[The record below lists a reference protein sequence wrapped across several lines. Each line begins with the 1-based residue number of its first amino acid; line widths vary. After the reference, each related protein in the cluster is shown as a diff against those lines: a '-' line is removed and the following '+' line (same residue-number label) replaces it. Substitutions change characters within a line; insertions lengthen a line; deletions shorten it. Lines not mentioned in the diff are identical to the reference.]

1 MSYLKEYWAFQA
13 KFQQEFNMKLILT
26 EEQEFLRDTAKDFAQ
41 ERTPIT
47 HFRSLRDNND
57 QNLWDKDIWQE
68 MVNLGWSGILI
79 PEEFGG
85 SNFGV
90 AGISVILQECGKTL
104 TPSPLFSTGVLGAY
118 AISNFGTQEQKEQY
132 LPKIVNGQI
141 TTALA
146 VDESSHHDPSKTSLT
161 AEKKDDKYLLNGKK
175 TFVIDGASA
184 DVLIVLTRTSG
195 NSGELAGLTLFIID
209 SNADGINKIKLDMA
223 DSRNYANINF
233 NDVKCSNQDIL
244 GALESGGETVESIL
258 DIGRIAISAEM
269 LGNAESAFET
279 TIEYLKQRKQFG
291 VLIGTFQALQH
302 RAAAMFCEIELTK
315 SAVMAA
321 VHGADERSNELQ
333 RLSSLTKT
341 IAGETL
347 HLVSN
352 EAIQMHGGIGVTDEY
367 DLGFFIKRSRVAE
380 QIFGSSTYH
389 TERYANL
396 SGF

>member
-1 MSYLKEYWAFQA
+1 
-13 KFQQEFNMKLILT
+13 MKLVLT

-41 ERTPIT
+41 ERTPVT
-47 HFRSLRDNND
+47 HFRSLRDNKD
-57 QNLWDKDIWQE
+57 ENLWDKDIWQE

-85 SNFGV
+85 SDFGV

-118 AISNFGTQEQKEQY
+118 AISNFGTQEQKEKY
-132 LPKIVNGQI
+132 LPKIVSGEI

-146 VDESSHHDPSKTSLT
+146 VDESSHHDPCKTLFK
-161 AEKKDDKYLLNGKK
+161 AEQKGSDFLLNGKK

-184 DVLIVLTRTSG
+184 DVLIILARTSG
-195 NSGELAGLTLFIID
+195 NSGDLAGLTLFIVE
-209 SNADGINKIKLDMA
+209 SNVDGIKKIKLDMA
-223 DSRNYANINF
+223 DSRNYANIEF
-233 NDVKCSNQDIL
+233 NDVECSNKSIL
-244 GALESGGETVESIL
+244 GALESGGETVERIL
-258 DIGRIAISAEM
+258 DIGRIAMSAEM

-279 TIEYLKQRKQFG
+279 TIDYLKQRKQFG

-302 RAAAMFCEIELTK
+302 RAAEMFCEIELTK

-321 VHGADERSNELQ
+321 IHGADENSNELQ
-333 RLSSLTKT
+333 RLSSLAKT

-347 HLVSN
+347 NLVSN

>member
-1 MSYLKEYWAFQA
+1 
-13 KFQQEFNMKLILT
+13 MKLILT
-26 EEQEFLRDTAKDFAQ
+26 EEQEFLRDTAKNFAQ
-41 ERTPIT
+41 ERTPVA
-47 HFRSLRDNND
+47 HFRALRDSND

-68 MVNLGWSGILI
+68 MVNLGWSGILV

-132 LPKIVNGQI
+132 LPKIVNGEI

-161 AEKKDDKYLLNGKK
+161 AEKKDDKYILNGKK

-195 NSGELAGLTLFIID
+195 NSDELTGLTLFIID
-209 SNADGINKIKLDMA
+209 SNADGIDKTKLDMA

-333 RLSSLTKT
+333 RLSSLAKT
-341 IAGETL
+341 VAGETL

>member
-1 MSYLKEYWAFQA
+1 
-13 KFQQEFNMKLILT
+13 MKLILT

-41 ERTPIT
+41 ERTPVT
-47 HFRSLRDNND
+47 HFRSLRDNKD
-57 QNLWDKDIWQE
+57 ENLWDKNIWQE

-85 SNFGV
+85 SDFGV

-118 AISNFGTQEQKEQY
+118 AISNFGTQEQKEKY
-132 LPKIVNGQI
+132 LPKIVSGEI

-146 VDESSHHDPSKTSLT
+146 VDESSHHDPCKTLFK
-161 AEKKDDKYLLNGKK
+161 AEQKGSDFLLNGKK

-184 DVLIVLTRTSG
+184 DVLIILARTSG
-195 NSGELAGLTLFIID
+195 NSGDLAGLTLFIIESD
-209 SNADGINKIKLDMA
+209 VDGIKKIKLDMA
-223 DSRNYANINF
+223 DSRNYANIEF
-233 NDVKCSNQDIL
+233 NDVECSNKSIL
-244 GALESGGETVESIL
+244 GALESGGETVERIL
-258 DIGRIAISAEM
+258 DIGRIAMSAEM

-279 TIEYLKQRKQFG
+279 TIDYLKQRKQFG

-302 RAAAMFCEIELTK
+302 RAAEMFCEIELTK

-321 VHGADERSNELQ
+321 IHGADENSNELQ
-333 RLSSLTKT
+333 RLSSLAKT

-347 HLVSN
+347 NLVSN